1 MRALE
6 RLPGTNNIVDCVRLR
21 YSLPTRF
28 ANLCPMP
35 SFTISY
41 SLWAALLGAI
51 CAGSL
56 LFGSILGI
64 LWTPRHSTTAG
75 LTAFG
80 AGALIAALSVAL
92 VAPVAMGVTA
102 PHAGQDKGG
111 AYNLLWL
118 LAGCVVGG
126 TLFALLNHLLD
137 KGGGYLRKVST
148 TISHLRHRRKRQ
160 LAQMLEQLGGIAF
173 FQTIP
178 PEHMQI
184 LIPTIRSIYFAA
196 GDHLFDEGQQGDRL
210 LFVAH
215 GEVWMTV
222 AGQPFKSVG
231 DGEVLGAI
239 QLLTHTSHHAT
250 AQAISPVKAFEL
262 LKVDFDKLR
271 PLVPELAEITMRCAN
286 MRLEDLHR
294 ANISSGT
301 TGSGWAAEVMA
312 GLHTHGLPGRHE
324 IKQDAQEHHSAPL
337 AIWLGSVMDGIPESF
352 VVGAGVLAMVTS
364 KTTAESAPALSSL
377 IPYTLIAGLF
387 LSNLPEAFSS
397 SIGMR
402 DQGWKAHKIVL
413 MWLSLVIASALS
425 SYLGFLIGAGIN
437 HAAAVFV
444 EGVAAGAMLTMIA
457 QTMIPEAVH
466 LGGPNIV
473 GLTTLAGF
481 VSSIAF
487 KLLE

>member
-1 MRALE
+1 MS
-6 RLPGTNNIVDCVRLR
+6 T
-21 YSLPTRF
+21 
-28 ANLCPMP
+28 
-35 SFTISY
+35 FTISY

-56 LFGSILGI
+56 LLGSVLGM
-64 LWTPRHSTTAG
+64 LWTPRHSITAG

-102 PHAGQDKGG
+102 PHAGQHGGG
-111 AYNLLWL
+111 ADSLLWL
-118 LAGCVVGG
+118 LAGCIAGG
-126 TLFALLNHLLD
+126 VLFALLNHMLD

-160 LAQMLEQLGGIAF
+160 LTHMLQQLGQIAF
-173 FQTIP
+173 FQAIP
-178 PEHMQI
+178 PDHMQI
-184 LIPTIRSIYFAA
+184 LIPAIRSVHFAA
-196 GDHLFDEGQQGDRL
+196 GDRLFEEGQQGDRM

-215 GEVWMTV
+215 GEVRLTV
-222 AGQPFKSVG
+222 AGQAFKSVT

-239 QLLTHTSHHAT
+239 TLLTHTPYYAS

-271 PLVPELAEITMRCAN
+271 PLVPELAEITTRCAQ

-294 ANISSGT
+294 ADMHSAT
-301 TGSGWAAEVMA
+301 QGSGWAAEVMA
-312 GLHTHGLPGRHE
+312 GLHTHRLPGRHE
-324 IKQDAQEHHSAPL
+324 IKQDAQEHNSAPL

-364 KTTAESAPALSSL
+364 KSSAESAPALSAL

-402 DQGWKAHKIVL
+402 EQGWKAHRIVL
-413 MWLSLVIASALS
+413 LWLSLVLASALS
-425 SYLGFLIGAGIN
+425 SYLGFLIGAEIN
-437 HAAAVFV
+437 HTAVVFV